1 MSMQISPAAEQKIIE
16 ILNEEKIPNSRLRM
30 YVEGGGCSGMQYGF
44 VLETEN
50 STDDLEIQLNQT
62 AILVDPI
69 SFHYLQNIILDYKN
83 DLEGSRFVIN
93 NPDVTSTCSCG
104 SSFSYNW

>member
-83 DLEGSRFVIN
+83 DLGGSRFVIN

-104 SSFSYNW
+104 SSFSYN

>member
-50 STDDLEIQLNQT
+50 STDDLEIQLNQI

-104 SSFSYNW
+104 SSFSYN